1 MDVSGQ
7 INIGIIGAGRIGA
20 FHARNVKQYTDAKIY
35 AVADIVREV
44 ADKLAREI
52 GAEKTYYSYEDLVK
66 DDRVDAVV
74 VCLPNNLHYQVS
86 VMSIEAGKHVFCEK
100 PLCLK
105 SSEAEDLVRRVRK
118 AGVKFQVGYNR
129 RFDKSYENAKKLIEE
144 GALGRLMLAYS
155 NTFDPEPHKG
165 WEADESLSGGIIFT
179 TCSHDFDMLYWLI
192 GSRVRRVYTESRGM
206 FGKDQY
212 LMSFLSFENDVLGV
226 ISTIETCPYGHD
238 VKTEIVGDKASIRI
252 EMPAATHLKKFDGSG
267 VHTDYPYW
275 FLDRFNHSYIR
286 EIQDFVSC
294 IKEDREPRVTIE
306 DGAHIVKICEAARDS
321 LLKKAPIDIE

>member
-1 MDVSGQ
+1 MNVSGQ

-155 NTFDPEPHKG
+155 NTFDPEPHRG
-165 WEADESLSGGIIFT
+165 WEANENLSGGIIFT

-226 ISTIETCPYGHD
+226 VSTIETCPYGHD

-252 EMPAATHLKKFDGSG
+252 EMPAATYLKKFDGDG

-275 FLDRFNHSYIR
+275 FLDRFNYSYIR
-286 EIQDFVSC
+286 EVQDFVSC

>member
-1 MDVSGQ
+1 
-7 INIGIIGAGRIGA
+7 
-20 FHARNVKQYTDAKIY
+20 
-35 AVADIVREV
+35 
-44 ADKLAREI
+44 
-52 GAEKTYYSYEDLVK
+52 
-66 DDRVDAVV
+66 
-74 VCLPNNLHYQVS
+74 
-86 VMSIEAGKHVFCEK
+86 MSIEAGKHVFCEK

-155 NTFDPEPHKG
+155 NTFDPEPHRG

-192 GSRVRRVYTESRGM
+192 GSRVRRVYTESRGV

-226 ISTIETCPYGHD
+226 VSTIETCPYGHD

-321 LLKKAPIDIE
+321 LIKKTPIDIE